1 MSLLFKYRPLVINP
15 ELAVR
20 IGLNEAI
27 VLQQINYWL
36 VETNSGI
43 EQEGIQWVYNT
54 HKEWV
59 KQFPFWSIDT
69 VKRTLLS
76 LEKLGCVRVE
86 QLAKAQ
92 RDMTNY
98 YTINYECDALN
109 GDSKL
114 PLSKGANCPD
124 GDSNLP
130 SSINADC
137 PHLKRA
143 DCPDVHTEITETT
156 TETTTEKRTR
166 KAAKSSVIDFSA
178 FPMAVSPE
186 IWDDYLKHRKA
197 KRAPITQTVVNM
209 LGKELR
215 KAAVSGWSADDALS
229 EAMAAG
235 WQGFKFEW
243 LQNRS
248 RPQNQYAGNTGMSR
262 QEALE
267 ARNAQVADD
276 FVNGGCAYAGS

>member
-15 ELAVR
+15 ELAAR

-36 VETNSGI
+36 TETNSGI

-69 VKRTLLS
+69 VKRTLLT

-109 GDSKL
+109 SDSKL
-114 PLSKGANCPD
+114 PQSKGADCPD

-130 SSINADC
+130 PSISADC
-137 PHLKRA
+137 PHLKGA

-156 TETTTEKRTR
+156 TEITTEKRKR
-166 KAAKSSVIDFSA
+166 KAAKSSAFDFSS

-209 LGKELR
+209 LGKELN
-215 KAAVSGWSADDALS
+215 KAAAVGWSVDDALS

-235 WQGFKFEW
+235 WQGLKFEW

-248 RPQNQYAGNTGMSR
+248 RPQNQYTPNAGMSR

-267 ARNAQVADD
+267 AHNARVADD
-276 FVNGGCAYAGS
+276 FVNDGW

>member
-15 ELAVR
+15 ELAAR

-36 VETNSGI
+36 TETNSGI

-69 VKRTLLS
+69 VKRTLLT

-109 GDSKL
+109 SDSKL
-114 PLSKGANCPD
+114 PQSKGADCPD

-130 SSINADC
+130 PSISADC

-156 TETTTEKRTR
+156 TETTSEKRKR
-166 KAAKSSVIDFSA
+166 KAVKSSVFDFSS

-186 IWDDYLKHRKA
+186 IWEDYLIHRKA
-197 KRAPITQTVVNM
+197 KRAPMTQTVVNM
-209 LGKELR
+209 LGKELS
-215 KAAVSGWSADDALS
+215 KAAAVGWSVDDSLS

-235 WQGFKFEW
+235 WQGLKFEW

-248 RPQNQYAGNTGMSR
+248 RPQNQCAGNTGMSR

-267 ARNAQVADD
+267 AHNARVADD
-276 FVNGGCAYAGS
+276 FVNDGW

>member
-1 MSLLFKYRPLVINP
+1 MSLLFKYRPLVVNP
-15 ELAVR
+15 ELAAR

-36 VETNSGI
+36 TETNSGI
-43 EQEGIQWVYNT
+43 EQDGFQWVYNT

-109 GDSKL
+109 SESKL
-114 PLSKGANCPD
+114 PQSNGANCPD

-130 SSINADC
+130 PSNGADC

-143 DCPDVHTEITETT
+143 DCPDVHTEITKTT
-156 TETTTEKRTR
+156 TETTTEKRKR
-166 KAAKSSVIDFSA
+166 KAAKNSAIDFSA
-178 FPMAVSPE
+178 FPMAVSSE

-197 KRAPITQTVVNM
+197 KRAPMTQTVVNM
-209 LGKELR
+209 LGKELS
-215 KAAVSGWSADDALS
+215 KAAAAGWSVDDALS

-235 WQGFKFEW
+235 WQGLKFEW

-248 RPQNQYAGNTGMSR
+248 RPQNQCAGNTSMSR

-267 ARNAQVADD
+267 AHNARVADD
-276 FVNGGCAYAGS
+276 FVNDGW

>member
-15 ELAVR
+15 ELAAR

-36 VETNSGI
+36 TETNSGI

-69 VKRTLLS
+69 VKRTLLT

-109 GDSKL
+109 SDSKL
-114 PLSKGANCPD
+114 PPSKGADCPD
-124 GDSNLP
+124 GNGNMP
-130 SSINADC
+130 SSMGADC

-143 DCPDVHTEITETT
+143 ICPDVHTEITETT
-156 TETTTEKRTR
+156 TEITTEKRTR
-166 KAAKSSVIDFSA
+166 KAAKSSAFDFSS

-186 IWDDYLKHRKA
+186 IWEDYLKHRKA

-209 LGKELR
+209 LGKELN
-215 KAAVSGWSADDALS
+215 KAAAFGWSVDDALS

-248 RPQNQYAGNTGMSR
+248 RTQNQYIPNAGMSR

-267 ARNAQVADD
+267 AHNARVADD
-276 FVNGGCAYAGS
+276 FVNGGW

>member
-15 ELAVR
+15 ELATR

-36 VETNSGI
+36 TETNSGI
-43 EQEGIQWVYNT
+43 EQEGVQWVYNT

-98 YTINYECDALN
+98 YTINYECEALN
-109 GDSKL
+109 GDSKS
-114 PLSKGANCPD
+114 PQSKGADCPN
-124 GDSNLP
+124 GDSKLP
-130 SSINADC
+130 PSIDANC

-156 TETTTEKRTR
+156 TETTSEKRKR
-166 KAAKSSVIDFSA
+166 KAVKSSVFDFSS
-178 FPMAVSPE
+178 FPMAVSTD
-186 IWDDYLKHRKA
+186 IWDDYLQHRKA

-209 LGKELR
+209 LAKELS
-215 KAAVSGWSADDALS
+215 KAAAAGWSADDALS

-248 RPQNQYAGNTGMSR
+248 RPQSQYVGNSGMSR
-262 QEALE
+262 QDALE

-276 FVNGGCAYAGS
+276 FVNGGR